1 MMDLERVTGTIGA
14 EVRGIDLAGTLT
26 DTAVARLREAL
37 GEHLVLFFRD
47 QRLDIAGLKRL
58 TGAFGELVSV
68 PYVEPMPGEPHVIAV
83 LKEAGET
90 GISVFGGAWHSDFS
104 FLERPPGGSVLLGV
118 EVPRYGGDTLWANQ
132 ILAYETLP
140 GDLKA
145 LVEGRGAVHV
155 GAPYGVEHAPPPE
168 LRLSRSIR
176 MQRGDPEADREIVH
190 PAVRTHPWTGRKAL
204 FVNPIYTTRLEGMSI
219 EESRPVLSRLFKH
232 AVRPEF
238 TCRFRWTPGAV
249 AIWDNRTTMH
259 YAIND
264 YDGQRRLMYRTTFS
278 AERPY

>member
-1 MMDLERVTGTIGA
+1 MDIERVTGTIGA
-14 EVRGIDLAGTLT
+14 EVSGLDLAAPLQD
-26 DTAVARLREAL
+26 DTVERLRGAL

-47 QRLDIAGLKRL
+47 QHLDVAGLKRVTL
-58 TGAFGELVSV
+58 AFGELASV
-68 PYVEPMPGEPHVIAV
+68 PYIEPMAGEPYVIAV
-83 LKEAGET
+83 LKEASEA

-104 FLERPPGGSVLLGV
+104 FLPRPPGGSVLMGV
-118 EVPRYGGDTLWANQ
+118 EVPSFGGDTLWANQ

-140 GDLKA
+140 DDLKDI
-145 LVEGRGAVHV
+145 VDGRGAVHV
-155 GAPYGVEHAPPPE
+155 GAPYGVQHAPPPD
-168 LRLSRSIR
+168 LKVSRSIGIK
-176 MQRGDPEADREIVH
+176 RGDAEADRETVH

-219 EESRPVLSRLFKH
+219 EESKPVLQRLYEH
-232 AVRPEF
+232 AIRPEF

-264 YDGQRRLMYRTTFS
+264 YDGQRRLMYRTTFA
-278 AERPY
+278 AETPY